1 MKSNLKTISLI
12 LGLFLVLASCQT
24 KTPKV
29 KDAKPVVEKAEQ
41 IHAKLSNIDT
51 SFKAQINSVYM
62 SYNQLKDALVADDSA
77 VAITKA
83 NAVLADLNKV
93 DMKLLKQPE
102 AHKVWM
108 TEKPLLVA
116 QLNEVTSAKSL
127 VAQRQAF
134 LQISNSMIHL
144 VENFGVSQK
153 VMVQFCPMA
162 DDFKGGYWLSQDMA
176 IKNPYFGHKMLTC
189 GSTKL
194 IIE

>member
-1 MKSNLKTISLI
+1 MIFLMVI
-12 LGLFLVLASCQT
+12 LMSCQN
-24 KTPKV
+24 KKETPKV

-41 IHAKLSNIDT
+41 IHAKLSNIDAG
-51 SFKAQINSVYM
+51 FKAQINSVYQ
-62 SYNQLKDALVADDSA
+62 SYNQLKDALVADDSV
-77 VAITKA
+77 VATTKA
-83 NAVLADLNKV
+83 DAVLADLNKV
-93 DMKLLKQPE
+93 DMNLLKQPE

-108 TEKPLLVA
+108 TEKPLLIA
-116 QLNEVTSAKSL
+116 QLNEVVGTKSL

-153 VMVQFCPMA
+153 VLVQFCPMA

-194 IIE
+194 VIN